1 MYRIASGC
9 DLRQVPS
16 PVGCRHASS
25 PSHLGV
31 HAPHKTLWKVVKNWN
46 KFNRVNSLLRLLQ
59 TRWLSCFGMFGN
71 LYNGCRRIEES
82 GQNDGRLRVQ
92 NASSDQDPSSL
103 VLTKVIEKPRINA
116 AQAGN
121 VLSKAMMSN
130 LFHNSTHES
139 HESISLYLTM
149 TDDWRHSNQLTKG
162 VASCVWSQ
170 LICQWH
176 IDHHKSPSNFLWPE
190 CLRRASSMRKVLWP
204 VRITK
209 ASVRST

>member
-1 MYRIASGC
+1 MYPVASGC
-9 DLRQVPS
+9 GLWQVPS

-31 HAPHKTLWKVVKNWN
+31 HAPRKTLWKVVKNWKSN
-46 KFNRVNSLLRLLQ
+46 QQIQQLAASFWKLISQGQSLQ
-59 TRWLSCFGMFGN
+59 LSCFGMFGN
-71 LYNGCRRIEES
+71 LYNGWRRIKES

-103 VLTKVIEKPRINA
+103 VLTKVMKKPQINA

-130 LFHNSTHES
+130 SFHNSTHES

-149 TDDWRHSNQLTKG
+149 TDDWRHSNQLTK
-162 VASCVWSQ
+162 
-170 LICQWH
+170 
-176 IDHHKSPSNFLWPE
+176 DHHHSPSNFLWPE
-190 CLRRASSMRKVLWP
+190 SLRRASSMRKVLWP